1 MLLDSKKAASGLG
14 GARSSYRQPESRN
27 CINEQLDINIRNNC
41 LFGRKGKGDE
51 RCRDKPSAVK
61 RSLPPTDQPRC
72 IQLESKI
79 RQIFDDATTHVVA
92 EQLWVVG
99 G

>member
-1 MLLDSKKAASGLG
+1 M
-14 GARSSYRQPESRN
+14 Y
-27 CINEQLDINIRNNC
+27 IRNDC

-51 RCRDKPSAVK
+51 RCRDKPSAVN

-79 RQIFDDATTHVVA
+79 RQIFDDATTHHVVA
-92 EQLWVVG
+92 AQLWVVG